1 MTEKL
6 RALIVEDSE
15 TDTKLLVHE
24 MRRRGIALEFH
35 RVEDADSMQ
44 QALKNET
51 WNIILCDW
59 SLPRFSA
66 LGALAVLKESDLDI
80 PFIIVSGT
88 MGEEM
93 AVEAVRAG
101 AHDYLLKDRL
111 TRLVPAIERELR
123 EARARAERK
132 QLEAQ
137 LLQAQK
143 MDALG
148 RLAGGIAHDFN
159 NILMVILSEA
169 DLLREGMA
177 RGAEVGEHIDGIT
190 NAAQRAAALTRQLL
204 TVSRRQPRNP
214 RIVSLNSIVGD
225 VKKMLD
231 RILGEDIEVDTVLM
245 STSAS
250 IEADAEQIGQVLL
263 NLAVNARDAMP
274 SGGKLLVQTE
284 SVELQPVAAAM
295 AGIAPGSYLELT
307 VSDTG
312 CGIDGDTIA
321 RIFEP
326 FFTTKEVG
334 KGTGLGLSTVFSI
347 VRQSNGGIR
356 VHSEPGKGTTFKIYF
371 PRVDAP
377 PQVSSPPDVPLGP
390 DGPHHTVLV
399 VDDDPHVRRS
409 VCRLL
414 SIHGF
419 AVISAPDAATA
430 IDIFREYG
438 QVIDLVM
445 TDLVMP
451 IVNGRGLAKRLRE
464 LRPDVRVL
472 FMSGFAD
479 QTVLANEAGDHD
491 DRVIHK
497 PFTGAEIARAIRRA
511 IGSPSS

>member
-1 MTEKL
+1 
-6 RALIVEDSE
+6 
-15 TDTKLLVHE
+15 
-24 MRRRGIALEFH
+24 
-35 RVEDADSMQ
+35 
-44 QALKNET
+44 
-51 WNIILCDW
+51 
-59 SLPRFSA
+59 
-66 LGALAVLKESDLDI
+66 
-80 PFIIVSGT
+80 
-88 MGEEM
+88 M

-123 EARARAERK
+123 EAGARVERK

-137 LLQAQK
+137 LLQVQK

-169 DLLREGMA
+169 DLLREGIA
-177 RGAEVGEHIDGIT
+177 RNAEVAEHIDGIT
-190 NAAQRAAALTRQLL
+190 SAAQRAASLTRQLL

-231 RILGEDIEVDTVLM
+231 RILGEDIQTVTVLM
-245 STSAS
+245 SSTAS
-250 IEADAEQIGQVLL
+250 IEADSEQIGQVLL

-274 SGGKLLVQTE
+274 SGGKLLVQTA
-284 SVELQPVAAAM
+284 SVELEHVAAAM
-295 AGIAPGSYLELT
+295 AGISAGSYVELT

-312 CGIDGDTIA
+312 CGIDGETMA

-347 VRQSNGGIR
+347 VRQSGGGIR
-356 VHSEPGKGTTFKIYF
+356 VHSEPGKGTSFKIYF
-371 PRVDAP
+371 PSVNAP
-377 PQVSSPPDVPLGP
+377 AQTSAPPDVPLGP

-419 AVISAPDAATA
+419 AVMSAPDAATA
-430 IDIFREYG
+430 IDIFRDYG
-438 QVIDLVM
+438 KVIDLVM

-451 IVNGRGLAKRLRE
+451 IVNGRGLAKHLRE
-464 LRPDVRVL
+464 LRPDVKVL
-472 FMSGFAD
+472 FMSGYAD
-479 QTVLANEAGDHD
+479 QTVLANEAGEHD

-511 IGSPSS
+511 IGSPSA

>member
-1 MTEKL
+1 MMEPIRVL
-6 RALIVEDSE
+6 SVEASE
-15 TDTKLLVHE
+15 TDMNLLAHE
-24 MRRRGIALEFH
+24 IRRRGVAVEFC
-35 RVEDADSMQ
+35 RVEDAESMR
-44 QALKNET
+44 QALGNEP
-51 WNIILCDW
+51 WSVILCDW

-66 LGALAVLKESDLDI
+66 LGALAVLKETNLDI

-88 MGEEM
+88 MSEEM

-101 AHDYLLKDRL
+101 ANDYVLKDRL
-111 TRLVPAIERELR
+111 ARLVPAIERELR
-123 EARARAERK
+123 QAKARAERK

-137 LLQAQK
+137 LLQVQK

-169 DLLREGMA
+169 DLLRDAIA
-177 RGAEVGEHIDGIT
+177 RNAEASEHIDGISS
-190 NAAQRAAALTRQLL
+190 AAQRAAALTRQLL
-204 TVSRRQPRNP
+204 TMSRRQARNP
-214 RIVSLNSIVGD
+214 RVVSLNSIVGD

-231 RILGEDIEVDTVLM
+231 RILGEDIQLVTVLM
-245 STSAS
+245 SSTAS
-250 IEADAEQIGQVLL
+250 IEADPEQIGQVLL

-274 SGGKLLVQTE
+274 SGGKLLIQTA
-284 SVELQPVAAAM
+284 SIELDAVTASTAAIQA
-295 AGIAPGSYLELT
+295 GSYVELT

-312 CGIDGDTIA
+312 CGIDGETMA

-326 FFTTKEVG
+326 FFTTKELG

-347 VRQSNGGIR
+347 VRLSNGGIS
-356 VHSEPGKGTTFKIYF
+356 VHSEPGKGTTFKVYF
-371 PRVDAP
+371 PRLDAP
-377 PQVSSPPDVPLGP
+377 AQVAAAPAVTPGP
-390 DGPHHTVLV
+390 NGPHYTVLV

-419 AVISAPDAATA
+419 AVLSAPDAATA

-451 IVNGRGLAKRLRE
+451 IVNGSTLAKHLRV
-464 LRPDVRVL
+464 LRPDTKVL

-479 QTVLANEAGDHD
+479 QAVLAEEMSVRD
-491 DRVIHK
+491 DRIVPK
-497 PFTGAEIARAIRRA
+497 PFTGEEIARAIRQA
-511 IGSPSS
+511 IGSSSH